1 MKNVYTHYDQ
11 LPLVLNADQLAA
23 FLNISR
29 ANAYVL
35 LHRYDFPTI
44 RIGKRMMVQKDKML
58 AWLDKQTE
66 VKF

>member
-1 MKNVYTHYDQ
+1 MKIIYTHYDQ
-11 LPLVLNADQLAA
+11 LPLVLNADQLAS

-44 RIGKRMMVQKDKML
+44 RLGKRMMVQKDKML
-58 AWLDKQTE
+58 AWLDKQVE
-66 VKF
+66 LKF

>member
-1 MKNVYTHYDQ
+1 MKNIYTHYDQ
-11 LPLVLNADQLAA
+11 LPLVLNADQVAA

>member
-11 LPLVLNADQLAA
+11 LPLVLNAEQLAA
-23 FLNISR
+23 YLNISR
-29 ANAYVL
+29 ANAYTL

-58 AWLDKQTE
+58 AWLDKQIE
-66 VKF
+66 LKF

>member
-1 MKNVYTHYDQ
+1 MKNVYTNYDQ
-11 LPLVLNADQLAA
+11 LPLVLNAEQLAS

-29 ANAYVL
+29 ANAYTL

-58 AWLDKQTE
+58 AWLDQQIE
-66 VKF
+66 LKF

>member
-1 MKNVYTHYDQ
+1 MKIVYTHYDQ
-11 LPLVLNADQLAA
+11 LPLVLNADQLAS

-44 RIGKRMMVQKDKML
+44 RLGKRMMVQKDKML
-58 AWLDKQTE
+58 AWLDKQVE
-66 VKF
+66 LKF